1 MSGSSCTA
9 DRKFSSGQPTGSGTT
24 FSYNVTAAGVFLGE
38 LPLFF
43 LLYILSP
50 SYWTSF
56 ITPQKLI
63 LTYRDY

>member
-38 LPLFF
+38 LLLFF
-43 LLYILSP
+43 SSLNPLSILLDLLHHPSETHTYI
-50 SYWTSF
+50 
-56 ITPQKLI
+56 
-63 LTYRDY
+63 